1 MSSQSVSQLFHGPAP
16 RSPSTGSQSGSA
28 TPGLTDKY
36 RVLAPGGYS
45 KLSQVSCEVNLS
57 QRTGIRVFPVAF
69 CPSFCPLKRVGEA
82 KTRDGPGAG
91 PDHLPL
97 RLRVIAVGP
106 TLYMRQLTPPRFTRS
121 HQTARAKGSTSAQTD
136 VTTATHDTPIPIMH
150 VDVHP
155 SMHTPAL
162 SHMERTYLQPS
173 HYACPPEE
181 LDLLHSVRTAL
192 HMHGRPRNLACLTAS
207 PQFRSLPQGT
217 GLAFSR
223 LRGPCVRSARRSPS
237 PH

>member
-1 MSSQSVSQLFHGPAP
+1 MRSISP
-16 RSPSTGSQSGSA
+16 RA
-28 TPGLTDKY
+28 T
-36 RVLAPGGYS
+36 A
-45 KLSQVSCEVNLS
+45 
-57 QRTGIRVFPVAF
+57 GIRVFPVTF
-69 CPSFCPLKRVGEA
+69 CPSFCPLQRVARSEDA
-82 KTRDGPGAG
+82 RWPGGRARSN
-91 PDHLPL
+91 LPL

-106 TLYMRQLTPPRFTRS
+106 TLHSLHRRASRGPIKR
-121 HQTARAKGSTSAQTD
+121 RAKGSTSAQTD

>member
-1 MSSQSVSQLFHGPAP
+1 M
-16 RSPSTGSQSGSA
+16 
-28 TPGLTDKY
+28 
-36 RVLAPGGYS
+36 
-45 KLSQVSCEVNLS
+45 SQVSCEVNLCS
-57 QRTGIRVFPVAF
+57 LPADRDQGVPCRFLPFFLPAEARWRSEDARWPGGRARSFA
-69 CPSFCPLKRVGEA
+69 PSASRHRGRSDVTHSLHRRASRGPKR
-82 KTRDGPGAG
+82 
-91 PDHLPL
+91 
-97 RLRVIAVGP
+97 
-106 TLYMRQLTPPRFTRS
+106 
-121 HQTARAKGSTSAQTD
+121 RAKGSTSAQTD

>member
-1 MSSQSVSQLFHGPAP
+1 M
-16 RSPSTGSQSGSA
+16 
-28 TPGLTDKY
+28 
-36 RVLAPGGYS
+36 
-45 KLSQVSCEVNLS
+45 SQVSCEVNLS

-91 PDHLPL
+91 PDHLPPSASRHRGRSDVKHSL
-97 RLRVIAVGP
+97 HRRASRGP
-106 TLYMRQLTPPRFTRS
+106 IKR
-121 HQTARAKGSTSAQTD
+121 RAKGSTSAQTD